1 MMVVVIG
8 GGAAGL
14 MAAITAALNGADV
27 TLIEKNADVGKKL
40 LITGKGRCNVTNACV
55 TQEIFENIPTN
66 ASFLYSAIYGFTNY
80 DVMDFFENCGVP
92 LKTERGERVFPQSDR
107 AKDIVDALKRKANE
121 LGVKTIRGRAEAI
134 ITNGEK
140 VSSVKTET
148 QTVFADKVILAT
160 GGKSYPKTG
169 STGDG
174 YKIAQKMG
182 HSVTKIK
189 PALVPVETIE
199 DTSALMGLSL
209 RNVSISVFDKNNR
222 RLHSDFGEMLF
233 THYGLTGPLILSS
246 SSHMGENPEG
256 VQIEID
262 LKSALDEETLDK
274 RILRDFEKYKNRNFE
289 NALSDLLPSK
299 IIGYIIERSHIDR
312 FKKVNS
318 ITKEE
323 RRRLLYTLKHL
334 AFTVKGYR
342 PVDEAIV
349 TSGGINVKE
358 INASTMESK
367 LIKGL
372 YFAGEV
378 IDVDAYT
385 GGFNLQIAFSTGVL
399 AGKKAA
405 KEEMKEN
412 D

>member
-14 MAAITAALNGADV
+14 MAAITAAQNGADV
-27 TLIEKNADVGKKL
+27 TVIEKNADVGKKL

-66 ASFLYSAIYGFTNY
+66 ANFLYSAIYGFTNY

-107 AKDIVDALKRKANE
+107 ARDIVDALKRKANE
-121 LGVKTIRGRAEAI
+121 LGVKIIRGRAEAI
-134 ITNGEK
+134 ITKGEK
-140 VSSVKTET
+140 ISGVKTDT
-148 QTVFADKVILAT
+148 QVVFADKVIVAT

-174 YKIAQKMG
+174 YKIAQKIG

-189 PALVPVETIE
+189 PALVPVETME

-209 RNVSISVFDKNNR
+209 RNVSVSVFDKNNR
-222 RLHSDFGEMLF
+222 KLHSDFGEMLF

-246 SSHMGENPEG
+246 SSHMGENPGG
-256 VQIEID
+256 VRIEID

-299 IIGYIIERSHIDR
+299 MIGYIIERSQIDR

-323 RRRLLYTLKHL
+323 RKRLLYTLKHL
-334 AFTVKGYR
+334 TFTVKGYR
-342 PVDEAIV
+342 SVDEAIV

-367 LIKGL
+367 MVKGL

-385 GGFNLQIAFSTGVL
+385 GGFNLQIAFSTGAL
-399 AGKKAA
+399 AGEKAA

>member
-1 MMVVVIG
+1 MMVLVIG
-8 GGAAGL
+8 GGAAGM
-14 MAAITAALNGADV
+14 MAAITAALNGAEV
-27 TLIEKNADVGKKL
+27 TVIEKNSDVGKKL
-40 LITGKGRCNVTNACV
+40 LITGKGRCNVTNACA

-66 ASFLYSAIYGFTNY
+66 ANFLYSAIYGFTNY

-107 AKDIVDALKRKANE
+107 ARDVVDALKRKANE
-121 LGVKTIRGRAEAI
+121 LGVKIIRGRAETI

-140 VSSVKTET
+140 VSGVKTDT
-148 QTVFADKVILAT
+148 QVLSADKVIVAT

-174 YKIAQKMG
+174 YIIAQKLG
-182 HSVTKIK
+182 HTVTKIK
-189 PALVPVETIE
+189 PALVPIETIE

-209 RNVSISVFDKNNR
+209 RNVSVSVYDKNNR
-222 RLHSDFGEMLF
+222 KLHSDFGEMLF

-246 SSHMGENPEG
+246 SSHMGENPDG
-256 VQIEID
+256 VRIEID
-262 LKSALDEETLDK
+262 LKSALDDETLDK

-299 IIGYIIERSHIDR
+299 MIGYIIERSQIDR

-323 RRRLLYTLKHL
+323 RKRLLYTLKHL
-334 AFTVKGYR
+334 TFTVKGYR
-342 PVDEAIV
+342 GVDEAIV
-349 TSGGINVKE
+349 TSGGVNVKE

-367 LIKGL
+367 LVGGL

-405 KEEMKEN
+405 KEEMK
-412 D
+412 